1 LDAIDLEVIYQSTL
15 QIARELTVNMLR
27 TGYSTIIKESQD
39 FTFAIFDAP
48 GRMVAQGV
56 PQPLHIGPLN
66 AQVNEIRRIF
76 GEAIAPGDA
85 YIVNHP
91 YRACQNH
98 ATDVTIVS
106 PVFCDEKLVAF
117 IGNIAHKPDLG
128 GKVPGTNS
136 GDATDL
142 FQEGLLIPP
151 LKIQRGGAINPE
163 IQEIICANTR
173 TPEITWGDISAQINT
188 NNYGL
193 EKCAE
198 LFARHGIHK
207 VLECWARWMEIC
219 ETELRREISKMPDG
233 SFGPEHDWIDDD
245 GIDLDKPHRISATLE
260 KKADTLHF
268 ILDSAA
274 QARGP
279 INLRPC
285 VSCNFIQCC
294 VKMILVPGL
303 PVNEGLARPIKVSY
317 PGEGSLLNPR
327 YPAPVN
333 MYVRPSQMITSVI
346 MRVLARALPGR
357 VPAPASGAGG
367 SLSSAGRHP
376 VTGRWFSQYEIFNG
390 GAGARPDA
398 DGPSAMDDLVIN
410 VMNGP
415 VEALES
421 EFPIRVEAYE
431 LVADSGGAGQFR
443 GGLGQRRKWRI
454 LAEESIVNLRTD
466 RFQHSSPGIFGAK
479 PAKPSRA
486 ALNPGTPHERPLTSK
501 AAGLRLSQNDV
512 VLWELGGGGGY
523 GDPKSRDPARVRA
536 DVERGYVSV
545 QGARDD
551 YGVALRPD
559 TLEVD
564 VPATDA
570 LRMRASN

>member
-1 LDAIDLEVIYQSTL
+1 
-15 QIARELTVNMLR
+15 
-27 TGYSTIIKESQD
+27 
-39 FTFAIFDAP
+39 
-48 GRMVAQGV
+48 
-56 PQPLHIGPLN
+56 
-66 AQVNEIRRIF
+66 
-76 GEAIAPGDA
+76 
-85 YIVNHP
+85 
-91 YRACQNH
+91 
-98 ATDVTIVS
+98 
-106 PVFCDEKLVAF
+106 
-117 IGNIAHKPDLG
+117 
-128 GKVPGTNS
+128 
-136 GDATDL
+136 
-142 FQEGLLIPP
+142 
-151 LKIQRGGAINPE
+151 
-163 IQEIICANTR
+163 
-173 TPEITWGDISAQINT
+173 
-188 NNYGL
+188 
-193 EKCAE
+193 
-198 LFARHGIHK
+198 
-207 VLECWARWMEIC
+207 
-219 ETELRREISKMPDG
+219 
-233 SFGPEHDWIDDD
+233 
-245 GIDLDKPHRISATLE
+245 
-260 KKADTLHF
+260 
-268 ILDSAA
+268 
-274 QARGP
+274 
-279 INLRPC
+279 
-285 VSCNFIQCC
+285 
-294 VKMILVPGL
+294 
-303 PVNEGLARPIKVSY
+303 
-317 PGEGSLLNPR
+317 
-327 YPAPVN
+327 
-333 MYVRPSQMITSVI
+333 
-346 MRVLARALPGR
+346 
-357 VPAPASGAGG
+357 
-367 SLSSAGRHP
+367 
-376 VTGRWFSQYEIFNG
+376 
-390 GAGARPDA
+390 
-398 DGPSAMDDLVIN
+398 MDDLVIN